1 MKIKLPMKLFI
12 NANIIFPQKSYK
24 LNDKVKKVK
33 KVEKSNLHVMT
44 KYLKW
49 CSLCFSMLEIQE
61 YTVGINPEGI
71 NIILGP
77 HIL

>member
-1 MKIKLPMKLFI
+1 MKLFI

-44 KYLKW
+44 KYLNEVV
-49 CSLCFSMLEIQE
+49 FSVFL
-61 YTVGINPEGI
+61 YARDTGVYSRY
-71 NIILGP
+71 
-77 HIL
+77 

>member
-44 KYLKW
+44 KYLNEVV
-49 CSLCFSMLEIQE
+49 FSVFL
-61 YTVGINPEGI
+61 YARDTGVYSRY
-71 NIILGP
+71 
-77 HIL
+77 